1 MPCSD
6 DCALSENKGWQGKS
20 LYSLNGAVIEKGA
33 SIGYKQSWF
42 CDMTNVNGEKKKKKP
57 LQVRVSLRNK
67 TSPGLFSGLS
77 SALLPRYMGL
87 KSCMKKRRRKKTF
100 PFCPLCEFNGVIYD
114 DEGGNVWRGTWRKP
128 AEDKIIKQDVGNTH
142 TDVNEARSRSIIKRL
157 FLVLVKADGRP
168 PISRGLLRLLMKECW
183 VSVN

>member
-1 MPCSD
+1 MIVRS
-6 DCALSENKGWQGKS
+6 LRTKGGRENFCIVLTVLLLKRGHRLATSRADFVIWLIWMGGK
-20 LYSLNGAVIEKGA
+20 
-33 SIGYKQSWF
+33 KQ
-42 CDMTNVNGEKKKKKP
+42 KP

-77 SALLPRYMGL
+77 SALLPRHMGL
-87 KSCMKKRRRKKTF
+87 KSCTKKRRRKKTF